1 MTVTTPREAT
11 EVIAFW
17 RAAGPKKWFAK
28 DPAFDVEFRD
38 RFAHLYAKA
47 SRAELAHWR
56 NTAEGA
62 LAEILLLDQFPRNAF
77 RGTPWMF
84 ATDALAREAT
94 RAIIHA
100 GLDKQLPDELRS
112 FAYMPFDHSE
122 DLADQERAVELL
134 SPFSENHAYHAKA
147 HRDVIARFG
156 RFPHRNAVLGRMPTD
171 AEAMFLAEG
180 GYTP

>member
-1 MTVTTPREAT
+1 MTISAPRDAQD
-11 EVIAFW
+11 VIAFW
-17 RAAGPKKWFAK
+17 RDAGPKKWFAK
-28 DPAFDVEFRD
+28 DAAFDVDFRD
-38 RFAHLYAKA
+38 RFAHLYSKA
-47 SRAELAHWR
+47 SRAELAFWR
-56 NTAEGA
+56 TTAEGA
-62 LAEILLLDQFPRNAF
+62 LAEILLLDQFPRNVF

-84 ATDALAREAT
+84 ATDALAREAA
-94 RAIIHA
+94 RAMIQS
-100 GLDKQLPDELRS
+100 GLDKDLPDEIRS

-156 RFPHRNAVLGRMPTD
+156 RFPHRNAILGRIPTE
-171 AEAMFLAEG
+171 AEARFLAEG